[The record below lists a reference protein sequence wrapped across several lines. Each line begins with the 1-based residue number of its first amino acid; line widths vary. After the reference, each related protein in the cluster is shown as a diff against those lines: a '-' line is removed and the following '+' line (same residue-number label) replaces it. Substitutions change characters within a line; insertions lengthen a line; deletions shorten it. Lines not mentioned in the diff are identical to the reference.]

1 MQLLEV
7 AVRVFGEHGY
17 AGASLENIAQEVGI
31 SAPAL
36 YRHYPSKKS
45 LYLAALA
52 HTGDRMFPEWER
64 IAAEAPNAL
73 TAFARIGASYQRTM
87 REEPHLLQMRFRA
100 LNATDEP
107 DVLALALKNHLRAQ
121 KLAGGLAARA
131 DAEGALPPG
140 LTQAIVTA
148 GFMAWG
154 ALTDVSS
161 QLGLGSKDDVF
172 TKALADLARLVGG
185 SAARE
190 PTSTPTSSLRKPR
203 ARRVRERT
211 RAR

>member
-1 MQLLEV
+1 
-7 AVRVFGEHGY
+7 
-17 AGASLENIAQEVGI
+17 
-31 SAPAL
+31 
-36 YRHYPSKKS
+36 
-45 LYLAALA
+45 
-52 HTGDRMFPEWER
+52 
-64 IAAEAPNAL
+64 
-73 TAFARIGASYQRTM
+73 M

-121 KLAGGLAARA
+121 QLARKLSARA

-154 ALTDVSS
+154 ALIDVSQ
-161 QLGLGSKDDVF
+161 QLGLQGKDDVI
-172 TKALADLARLVGG
+172 TKALADLAALVGG
-185 SAARE
+185 SAAVSAAS
-190 PTSTPTSSLRKPR
+190 PTTAGRRTPR
-203 ARRVRERT
+203 ARRPRKGT